1 MTFSESRKQ
10 LSSFSEC
17 CIGLSVFVFVF
28 CFVRSIVPSLWHGE
42 MEVLQEITELY
53 RNCIYKPVS
62 LQRGDQRVREAPES
76 SCGGYVQQQ
85 SEEMKPIYPNVLL
98 LIL

>member
-1 MTFSESRKQ
+1 M
-10 LSSFSEC
+10 
-17 CIGLSVFVFVF
+17 
-28 CFVRSIVPSLWHGE
+28 PSLWHGE
-42 MEVLQEITELY
+42 MEVLLEITELCG
-53 RNCIYKPVS
+53 NCINKPVS
-62 LQRGDQRVREAPES
+62 LQRGEQRVREAPES